1 MSERARRIVQRVLGR
16 DREIVLA
23 AAFLLMASYELLEMR
38 LFERS
43 TRSPFSL
50 AVAVHALQVLLI
62 LGATAVILR
71 AWRQKTA
78 HEEALARMVEKVVV
92 AQEEERRRIAYDVHD
107 GIAQFIVSA
116 KQHLDTCA
124 DVWAQQPTRAA
135 SELTTGRDRLGRAL
149 VETRRVLAA
158 LRPLAIA
165 DDGLVGALRKSLD
178 EMAQEAGW
186 SVNLRADVGSAPLP
200 SAIETGVFR
209 IFQEALANAARH
221 AEAPRVDIDLHREG
235 SWLVLDVRDHGRGFV
250 VNGGPRRGLG
260 LSSMQERARLL
271 GGTCVIESA
280 PRLGA
285 HLVVRLPLE
294 NGHRVTR
301 DRDG

>member
-1 MSERARRIVQRVLGR
+1 
-16 DREIVLA
+16 
-23 AAFLLMASYELLEMR
+23 
-38 LFERS
+38 
-43 TRSPFSL
+43 
-50 AVAVHALQVLLI
+50 
-62 LGATAVILR
+62 
-71 AWRQKTA
+71 
-78 HEEALARMVEKVVV
+78 
-92 AQEEERRRIAYDVHD
+92 
-107 GIAQFIVSA
+107 VSA

-124 DVWAQQPTRAA
+124 DVWAQQPTRAV

-149 VETRRVLAA
+149 LETRRVLAA

-178 EMAQEAGW
+178 EMAQETGW
-186 SVNLRADVGSAPLP
+186 SVTLHADVGSAPLP
-200 SAIETGVFR
+200 SAIETAVFR

>member
-1 MSERARRIVQRVLGR
+1 VLGR
-16 DREIVLA
+16 DGEIVLA
-23 AAFLLMASYELLEMR
+23 VAFLAMASYELLEMWM
-38 LFERS
+38 FEPS
-43 TRSPFSL
+43 SRSPSSL
-50 AVAVHALQVLLI
+50 ALVVHALQVVLI
-62 LGATAVILR
+62 LGATAIVLR

-78 HEEALARMVEKVVV
+78 HEEALARLVEKVVV
-92 AQEEERRRIAYDVHD
+92 AQEEERRRVAYDVHD

-124 DVWAQQPTRAA
+124 DFWTEHPRRAA
-135 SELTTGRDRLGRAL
+135 NELATGRERLSRAL

-165 DDGLVGALRKSLD
+165 DDGLVGALRKNLD

-186 SVNLRADVGSAPLP
+186 AVNLHADVGPAPLP
-200 SAIETGVFR
+200 SAIEIAVFR

-221 AEAPRVDIDLHREG
+221 ADTPRVDVDLRRDG
-235 SWLVLDVRDHGRGFV
+235 SWLVLDVRDHGRGFI
-250 VNGGPRRGLG
+250 VNSGPRRGLG

-285 HLVVRLPLE
+285 HLLVRLPLT
-294 NGHRVTR
+294 NGVSVMRG
-301 DRDG
+301 RDG